1 MCFSGFFWG
10 GRGHIQPQPT
20 QSIPILP
27 SIHYHFS
34 PLDITRCNPVYY
46 KIPLPASRA
55 GAIYTLLGRRRH
67 ASCTQAVTV
76 VVASP
81 TVTVSFWINVS
92 VAVTVMKMEVVMPS
106 TLVLVVSSPS
116 PPLAATWL
124 PLPMVVVAVV
134 AGVGSWW
141 VLDEVLVV
149 WCLTGMTASGESE
162 SSDDEEVVGAWSS
175 VAVVGVALTST
186 GDGVAVV
193 FVEEEV
199 VVVSALGAESKVIVV
214 VDNSVVDDDD
224 GWAFSVLVS
233 SGSFVTEEESELD
246 VVDGA
251 FSSEVVVVEDE
262 LEGVSFSVAEL
273 VVVEEVTVSTPAF
286 SPVAD
291 SDAVVSL
298 GSIDEDDEDDVDV
311 VASPEGVTVTY
322 FVDEGT
328 VIVTTPPPPPPVAET
343 LCAVEDVVC
352 WLEEV
357 SVVVAAGGV
366 TVTWTVE
373 EGTVTVTTSPAP
385 VALCSVVVEV
395 EDELRVV
402 GSCSSPEGV
411 SLGVVE
417 DVKVVGEK
425 KPVTLLVVLSF
436 APLAPGVTA
445 EPSVGVS
452 EAEFPVDVVAVAP
465 ADWVVTVLLAG
476 GWRAVPVGSLAV
488 EVEEVCEDCV
498 EATAEGVA
506 DCSVDSVAN
515 PDGPK
520 ELVAEESALACCNVE
535 VKAEPV
541 VLGPKVEDNW
551 AEESSGVVEEV
562 VEGEDWRVVLETVGA
577 ESPTEELVAVDGPLT
592 GTTEN
597 GES

>member
-1 MCFSGFFWG
+1 M
-10 GRGHIQPQPT
+10 
-20 QSIPILP
+20 
-27 SIHYHFS
+27 
-34 PLDITRCNPVYY
+34 
-46 KIPLPASRA
+46 
-55 GAIYTLLGRRRH
+55 
-67 ASCTQAVTV
+67 
-76 VVASP
+76 VANP

-149 WCLTGMTASGESE
+149 VWCLTGMTARGASE
-162 SSDDEEVVGAWSS
+162 SSDDEEVVGAWFS
-175 VAVVGVALTST
+175 VAVMGVASAST

-199 VVVSALGAESKVIVV
+199 VVVSALGAEPTVIVV
-214 VDNSVVDDDD
+214 LGNSVVDEDD

-233 SGSFVTEEESELD
+233 SGSFVTEERKLD

-251 FSSEVVVVEDE
+251 FSSEVVVGVEDE

-273 VVVEEVTVSTPAF
+273 VVVDEEEEEVTVSTPAF
-286 SPVAD
+286 PPVAD

-311 VASPEGVTVTY
+311 VASPKGVTVTC
-322 FVDEGT
+322 FVDEET
-328 VIVTTPPPPPPVAET
+328 VTVTTPPPPPPVAEI

-352 WLEEV
+352 WLEKV
-357 SVVVAAGGV
+357 SVVEAAGGV

-385 VALCSVVVEV
+385 VALCSVVVEE

-402 GSCSSPEGV
+402 EPSCSSPEGV

-417 DVKVVGEK
+417 EVKVVGDK
-425 KPVTLLVVLSF
+425 KPVTLLVVPSF
-436 APLAPGVTA
+436 APLAPGVTTS
-445 EPSVGVS
+445 EPSVGVG
-452 EAEFPVDVVAVAP
+452 EAELSVDVVAVAP
-465 ADWVVTVLLAG
+465 AGWAVTVLFAG

-562 VEGEDWRVVLETVGA
+562 VEEDWRVVLESVGT

>member
-1 MCFSGFFWG
+1 M
-10 GRGHIQPQPT
+10 
-20 QSIPILP
+20 
-27 SIHYHFS
+27 
-34 PLDITRCNPVYY
+34 
-46 KIPLPASRA
+46 
-55 GAIYTLLGRRRH
+55 
-67 ASCTQAVTV
+67 
-76 VVASP
+76 VASP

-106 TLVLVVSSPS
+106 TLVLVVLSPS

-124 PLPMVVVAVV
+124 PFPMVVVAVV

-141 VLDEVLVV
+141 VLDEVVV
-149 WCLTGMTASGESE
+149 WCLTGMTARGASE
-162 SSDDEEVVGAWSS
+162 SSDDEEVVGAWFS
-175 VAVVGVALTST
+175 VAVMGVASAST

-193 FVEEEV
+193 FVEEEEV
-199 VVVSALGAESKVIVV
+199 VVVSALDAEPTVIVV
-214 VDNSVVDDDD
+214 LGNSVVDDDD

-233 SGSFVTEEESELD
+233 SGSFVTEERKLD

-251 FSSEVVVVEDE
+251 FSSEVVVVVEDE
-262 LEGVSFSVAEL
+262 LEGVSFSVTEL
-273 VVVEEVTVSTPAF
+273 VVVDEEEEVTVSTPAF
-286 SPVAD
+286 PPVED
-291 SDAVVSL
+291 RDVVVSL

-311 VASPEGVTVTY
+311 VASPEGVTVTC

-328 VIVTTPPPPPPVAET
+328 VTVTTPPPPPPVAEI

-352 WLEEV
+352 WLEKV

-385 VALCSVVVEV
+385 VALCSVVVEE

-402 GSCSSPEGV
+402 EPSCSLPEGV

-417 DVKVVGEK
+417 EVKVVGEK
-425 KPVTLLVVLSF
+425 KPVTLLVVPSF
-436 APLAPGVTA
+436 APLAPGVTTS
-445 EPSVGVS
+445 EPSVGVG
-452 EAEFPVDVVAVAP
+452 EAELSVDVVAVAP
-465 ADWVVTVLLAG
+465 AGWAVTVLFAG
-476 GWRAVPVGSLAV
+476 DWRAVPVGSLAV
-488 EVEEVCEDCV
+488 EVEEVCKDCV

-520 ELVAEESALACCNVE
+520 EVVAEESALACCSVE

-541 VLGPKVEDNW
+541 VLRPKVEDNW

-562 VEGEDWRVVLETVGA
+562 VEEDWRVVLESVGA